1 MLKMKDFELKN
12 IDTEDIEDLLIKIES
27 SFDIKFV
34 DNELAYIITFGQL
47 CDHIADKI
55 QLENSDDCTSQQ
67 VFYKLREAISTTLQL
82 DKKSISIDSPLI
94 NFLPRKSRR
103 MRTKKLEKH
112 LGFELNILRPP
123 HSVIG
128 VLIII
133 LLASIIGLFVN
144 WQIGLLGLV
153 VAISGLRIAKRTGN
167 ELDLKTVG
175 QVAEK
180 MTRENYLRS
189 RRNPST
195 FNKKE
200 IEKVLTDWFSNDL
213 DLDKSKLTRDA
224 KFV

>member
-12 IDTEDIEDLLIKIES
+12 IDTEDIEDLLIRIES

-123 HSVIG
+123 DSVIG

-153 VAISGLRIAKRTGN
+153 VAISGLRIAQRTGN

-175 QVAEK
+175 QIAEK
-180 MTRENYLRS
+180 MTRENYLKS

-213 DLDKSKLTRDA
+213 GLDKSKLTRDA

>member
-1 MLKMKDFELKN
+1 
-12 IDTEDIEDLLIKIES
+12 
-27 SFDIKFV
+27 
-34 DNELAYIITFGQL
+34 
-47 CDHIADKI
+47 
-55 QLENSDDCTSQQ
+55 
-67 VFYKLREAISTTLQL
+67 
-82 DKKSISIDSPLI
+82 
-94 NFLPRKSRR
+94 